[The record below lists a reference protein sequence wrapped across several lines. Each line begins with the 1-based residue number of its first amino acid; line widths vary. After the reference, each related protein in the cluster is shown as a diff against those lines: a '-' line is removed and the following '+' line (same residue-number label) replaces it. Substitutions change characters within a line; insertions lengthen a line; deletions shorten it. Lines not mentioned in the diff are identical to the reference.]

1 MGISTPPTALTGSH
15 EVSEFDCGNDAL
27 NDWLIKRA
35 LKNQN
40 SGASRTFVICQDD
53 RVAGYYAL
61 ASGSVERMASP
72 KPLARNMPEPIPV
85 MVLARLAIDAR
96 MQGQRLGSALLKD
109 ALLRTLSVS
118 KNVGIRAILVH
129 AISEDAKRF
138 YLGYGFQIS
147 PIDPMTL
154 MLPVRHIEDLL

>member
-1 MGISTPPTALTGSH
+1 
-15 EVSEFDCGNDAL
+15 
-27 NDWLIKRA
+27 
-35 LKNQN
+35 
-40 SGASRTFVICQDD
+40 
-53 RVAGYYAL
+53 
-61 ASGSVERMASP
+61 
-72 KPLARNMPEPIPV
+72 MPEPIPV
-85 MVLARLAIDAR
+85 MVLGRLAIDAR

-109 ALLRTLSVS
+109 ALLRTLYVS

-138 YLGYGFQIS
+138 YLGYGFQVS